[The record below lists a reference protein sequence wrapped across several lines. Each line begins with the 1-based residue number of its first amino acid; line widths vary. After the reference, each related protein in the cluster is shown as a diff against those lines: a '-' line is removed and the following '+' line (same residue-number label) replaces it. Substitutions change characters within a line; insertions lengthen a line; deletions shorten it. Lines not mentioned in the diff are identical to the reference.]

1 MFNGDNLRDAMISA
15 ANSLSNRK
23 TSVDELNIFPVP
35 DGDTGTNMSMSLQGV
50 LKEMQRIEGKT
61 VSQVADITAS
71 ALLRSARGNSGVITS
86 LIFRGFQKALKD
98 YDTITAENLC
108 DCFVLG
114 TECAYNAVMK
124 PTEGTMLT
132 VIRVASEYATKAVK
146 ENLDALGV
154 FEAALKGARTAL
166 ARTPEMLP
174 VLKKAGVVDAGGQGV
189 VYILE
194 GMYSVFKDGI
204 IVSAQ
209 DGEQAKA
216 DAPVE
221 VKTTAVSEME
231 EVDIN
236 FPYCTEFLV
245 TKNEDCGPV
254 AELREYLESIGDCV
268 VAVEDDTIIKVHVHT
283 AHPGNALEKALTFGA
298 LINLKIENM
307 IDQHERAK
315 QASKPQNEIKSAEKP
330 ANSAPVAPEKPYGFV
345 AVAAGD
351 GFEELFYELGADK
364 VVSGGQTMN
373 PSTQDILAAIE
384 QTPAETVF
392 VLPNNKNIIMAAE
405 QTIDIATRKVIV
417 LHTRTVPEGI
427 SAIISFDP
435 DQEDAEQ
442 NAINMKTEY
451 QKVTTG
457 QITFAAR
464 DSSIDGKKI
473 NKGDLLCMEGGKI
486 SFTETDLEKATLRLV
501 KQMIK
506 KDTSLITIY
515 HGSDVRNSKAQ
526 AIFNHV
532 NDKLGNKV
540 DISLVKGNQ
549 PVYYFIISAE

>member
-1 MFNGDNLRDAMISA
+1 MFNGDILRDAMISA
-15 ANSLSNRK
+15 ANSISNRK
-23 TSVDELNIFPVP
+23 TSVDDLNVFPVP

-50 LKEMQRIEGKT
+50 LKEMKKIEGLT
-61 VSQVADITAS
+61 ASEVADITAS

-86 LIFRGFQKALKD
+86 LIFRGFQKGLKGHD
-98 YDTITAENLC
+98 EINAENLTA
-108 DCFVLG
+108 CFTIG

-132 VIRVASEYATKAVK
+132 VIRVASEYASEALKAGK
-146 ENLDALGV
+146 DTLGV
-154 FEAALKGARTAL
+154 FDAALEGARTAL
-166 ARTPEMLP
+166 AQTPEMLP
-174 VLKKAGVVDAGGQGV
+174 VLKKAGVVDAGGQGIL
-189 VYILE
+189 YILE
-194 GMYSVFKDGI
+194 GMYSVFKDGKI
-204 IVSAQ
+204 IEAQ
-209 DGEQAKA
+209 DAPAQESEPAARASAAGELE
-216 DAPVE
+216 DF
-221 VKTTAVSEME
+221 
-231 EVDIN
+231 DIN

-307 IDQHERAK
+307 QDQHERAK
-315 QASKPQNEIKSAEKP
+315 HNTKNENYSKKADKELPN
-330 ANSAPVAPEKPYGFV
+330 APVNPEKPYGFV

-351 GFEELFYELGADK
+351 GFAELFCELGVDK

-427 SAIISFDP
+427 SAIIAFDP
-435 DQEDAEQ
+435 DADAEQ
-442 NAINMKTEY
+442 NAINMKAEY

-473 NKGDLLCMEGGKI
+473 NKGDLLCMENGKI
-486 SFTETDLEKATLRLV
+486 VFTETELEKATLRLA

-506 KDTSLITIY
+506 KDTSLVTVY
-515 HGSDVRNSKAQ
+515 YGSDVNDSTAE
-526 AIFNHV
+526 AIYSQI
-532 NDKLGNKV
+532 NDKFGAKA
-540 DISLVKGNQ
+540 DIALVKGNQ
-549 PVYYFIISAE
+549 PIYYFIISAE

>member
-1 MFNGDNLRDAMISA
+1 MFNGDTLRDAMISA
-15 ANSLSNRK
+15 ANSISNRK
-23 TSVDELNIFPVP
+23 HSVDDLNVFPVP

-50 LKEMQRIEGKT
+50 LKEMKKISGLPAGE
-61 VSQVADITAS
+61 VASITAS

-86 LIFRGFQKALKD
+86 LIFRGFQKGLKGH
-98 YDTITAENLC
+98 DTINAENLC
-108 DCFVLG
+108 ACFTIG

-132 VIRVASEYATKAVK
+132 VIRVASEYAS
-146 ENLDALGV
+146 EALKTGKNTLEV
-154 FEAALKGARTAL
+154 FEAALEGARNAL
-166 ARTPEMLP
+166 AQTPEMLP
-174 VLKKAGVVDAGGQGV
+174 VLKKAGVVDAGGQGIL
-189 VYILE
+189 YILE

-204 IVSAQ
+204 IIPAEDGEKEEAAPTNRVSAA
-209 DGEQAKA
+209 GEL
-216 DAPVE
+216 
-221 VKTTAVSEME
+221 E
-231 EVDIN
+231 EFDIN

-245 TKNEDCGPV
+245 NKNEDCAPV

-307 IDQHERAK
+307 QDQHERAK
-315 QASKPQNEIKSAEKP
+315 HNSKNESYSKKADKSVP
-330 ANSAPVAPEKPYGFV
+330 SAPVKPEKLYGFV

-351 GFEELFYELGADK
+351 GFEELFCELGADK

-405 QTIDIATRKVIV
+405 QTIDLATRKVIV

-435 DQEDAEQ
+435 DADAEQ
-442 NAINMKTEY
+442 NAINMKAEY

-464 DSSIDGKKI
+464 DSSIEGKKI
-473 NKGDLLCMEGGKI
+473 NKGDLLCMENGKI
-486 SFTETDLEKATLRLV
+486 VFTETELEKATLRLT
-501 KQMIK
+501 KQLIK
-506 KDTSLITIY
+506 KDTSLVTVY
-515 HGSDVRNSKAQ
+515 YGSDVNDSTAEAIYSQINEKYGTKA
-526 AIFNHV
+526 
-532 NDKLGNKV
+532 
-540 DISLVKGNQ
+540 DIALVKGNQ
-549 PVYYFIISAE
+549 PIYYFIISAE

>member
-15 ANSLSNRK
+15 ANSISNRK
-23 TSVDELNIFPVP
+23 TSVDDLNVFPVP

-50 LKEMQRIEGKT
+50 LKEMQKIEGL
-61 VSQVADITAS
+61 SAGQVADITAS

-86 LIFRGFQKALKD
+86 LIFRGFQKGLKGH
-98 YDTITAENLC
+98 DTITAENLC
-108 DCFVLG
+108 DCFTFG

-132 VIRVASEYATKAVK
+132 VIRVASEYATKALK
-146 ENLDALGV
+146 DKADALQV
-154 FEAALKGARTAL
+154 FEAALEGARTAL
-166 ARTPEMLP
+166 AQTPEMLP

-189 VYILE
+189 LYILE
-194 GMYSVFKDGI
+194 GMYSVFKDGV
-204 IVSAQ
+204 IVTAT
-209 DGEQAKA
+209 DGEPQNQESTSRPSAA
-216 DAPVE
+216 G
-221 VKTTAVSEME
+221 EME

-307 IDQHERAK
+307 VDQHERAK
-315 QASKPQNEIKSAEKP
+315 HTSKNESYSKKADKSLKIE
-330 ANSAPVAPEKPYGFV
+330 PVAPEKPYGFV

-351 GFEELFYELGADK
+351 GFAQLFSELGADQ

-435 DQEDAEQ
+435 DTDAEQ
-442 NAINMKTEY
+442 NAINMKSEY

-464 DSSIDGKKI
+464 DSSIDNKKI
-473 NKGDLLCMEGGKI
+473 NKGDLLCMENGKI
-486 SFTETDLEKATLRLV
+486 VFTETELEKATLRLV

-506 KDTSLITIY
+506 KDTSFVTVY
-515 HGSDVRNSKAQ
+515 YGSDVTDSTAQ
-526 AIFNHV
+526 TIYNQI
-532 NDKLGNKV
+532 NDKFGAKA
-540 DISLVKGNQ
+540 DIALVKGDQ